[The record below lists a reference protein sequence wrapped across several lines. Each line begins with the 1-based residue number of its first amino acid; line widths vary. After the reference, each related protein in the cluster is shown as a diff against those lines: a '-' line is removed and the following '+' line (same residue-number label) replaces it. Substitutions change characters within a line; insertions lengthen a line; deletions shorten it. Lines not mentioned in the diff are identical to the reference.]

1 MSNKLAFVTLMWFW
15 SCWDQLVNE
24 TEMKQKFK
32 CSLKPNVLNVPNAP
46 NVKLLYEHEEIKYS
60 VCHFWYQGTLMRFR
74 LLCFIKV
81 KNIEIWWR
89 DLPIGVNLSMFS
101 IAFMI
106 LQCFQSI
113 SRWREIISFWFHK
126 TLWSHLMR
134 YEISI

>member
-46 NVKLLYEHEEIKYS
+46 NVKLLHEHEGIKYS

-74 LLCFIKV
+74 LLCLFKV
-81 KNIEIWWR
+81 KNIDIWWR
-89 DLPIGVNLSMFS
+89 DLPIGVNLSMFF
-101 IAFMI
+101 IAFMT

-113 SRWREIISFWFHK
+113 SHWREIISFWFHK